1 MSKDKETII
10 IDNGS
15 FSCKAGFSEDD
26 MPRVDIPTVIG
37 YPINQGEELDAN
49 VNTDEQ
55 TDIFVGEDAISKGG
69 TLKLKYP
76 IEKGV
81 FTNFPVMKDIW
92 KHIFYNELLADPKSH
107 AVIITEP
114 PLSPYS
120 HKKEIAHLVFD
131 VLNADSLYIATSST
145 LALYANGKT
154 TGLVVDI
161 GYETTSCVPIY
172 EGFVLNHAINKIEM
186 GGEDLTKYFSYLLN
200 IKKENLHLGK
210 DQLKYDSAERT
221 ILNNMKEQYC
231 EVAEDFDSQVKKCM
245 DSKFMIPHE
254 LPDKRI
260 ICIGAEKYQCPEL
273 LFAPSNYQKEYGGI
287 HELTFRSIKKCDD
300 DIHKDLFSNVVL
312 CGGSSL
318 FPNIKTRFQKELG
331 SLAPTGKKVNVIAP
345 PERKYSTWLGGA
357 ILASLDQ
364 FKDHMFLK
372 RSQYLEGG
380 ENEIYKRFI

>member
-1 MSKDKETII
+1 MSKEKETII

-15 FSCKAGFSEDD
+15 FTCKAGFSEDD
-26 MPRVDIPTVIG
+26 MPRVDIPTVVG
-37 YPINQGEELDAN
+37 YPTNYGEE
-49 VNTDEQ
+49 VGTNTDEQ

-69 TLKLKYP
+69 TLRLKKP
-76 IEKGV
+76 IEKGI
-81 FTNFPVMKDIW
+81 FTNFPVMEDIW
-92 KHIFYNELLADPKSH
+92 RHIFYNELLADPKSH
-107 AVIITEP
+107 AVIVSEP
-114 PLSPYS
+114 AQSPYS
-120 HKKEIAHLVFD
+120 HKKEMAQIIFEK
-131 VLNADSLYIATSST
+131 LNADSLYIATSST

-172 EGFVLNHAINKIEM
+172 EGFVLNHAINKVEM
-186 GGEDLTKYFSYLLN
+186 GGEDLTKYLSSLINLR
-200 IKKENLHLGK
+200 KENTR
-210 DQLKYDSAERT
+210 QLNFDSAEKT
-221 ILNNMKEQYC
+221 ILNMLKEKYC
-231 EVAEDFDSQVKKCM
+231 EVAEDFDSQLKKII
-245 DSKFMIPHE
+245 DSKTTQEHK
-254 LPDKRI
+254 LPDGGKI
-260 ICIGAEKYQCPEL
+260 YIGGEKYQCPEM
-273 LFAPSNYQKEYGGI
+273 LFSPSNFLKDYGGI

-318 FPNIKTRFQKELG
+318 FMNIRSRFQKELS

-357 ILASLDQ
+357 ILASLDK

-372 RSQYLEGG
+372 KSQYMEGG